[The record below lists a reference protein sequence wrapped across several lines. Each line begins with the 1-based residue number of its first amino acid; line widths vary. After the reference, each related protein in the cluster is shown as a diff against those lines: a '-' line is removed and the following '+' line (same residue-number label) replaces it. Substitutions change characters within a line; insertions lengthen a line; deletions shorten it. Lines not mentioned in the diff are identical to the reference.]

1 MSDLVGGIDCF
12 LFVVLREGFSIHV
25 YFVFYL
31 YVLMRI
37 NVLVASDPVEDVVSF
52 IRSYEER
59 YGNIHPVFY
68 QGSYSQALSDA
79 KQELRF
85 LLVYL
90 HKDEAQEVDQWC
102 R

>member
-1 MSDLVGGIDCF
+1 MT
-12 LFVVLREGFSIHV
+12 
-25 YFVFYL
+25 
-31 YVLMRI
+31 
-37 NVLVASDPVEDVVSF
+37 F

-59 YGNIHPVFY
+59 HGIIHPVFY

-90 HKDEAQEVDQWC
+90 QKHESQDTDNWC

>member
-1 MSDLVGGIDCF
+1 MYKTI
-12 LFVVLREGFSIHV
+12 
-25 YFVFYL
+25 YFVL
-31 YVLMRI
+31 QVS
-37 NVLVASDPVEDVVSF
+37 SDPVEDVMTF

-59 YGNIHPVFY
+59 YGNVHPVFY

-90 HKDEAQEVDQWC
+90 QKDEAQDTDQWC

>member
-1 MSDLVGGIDCF
+1 MIESLLVIMPDRIYQF
-12 LFVVLREGFSIHV
+12 TIHATNQSINNIFQV
-25 YFVFYL
+25 S
-31 YVLMRI
+31 
-37 NVLVASDPVEDVVSF
+37 SDPVEDVVNF

-90 HKDEAQEVDQWC
+90 HKDEAQDIDQWC

>member
-1 MSDLVGGIDCF
+1 MKLACVKQYVFF
-12 LFVVLREGFSIHV
+12 LKVS
-25 YFVFYL
+25 
-31 YVLMRI
+31 
-37 NVLVASDPVEDVVSF
+37 SDPVEDVMTF

-59 YGNIHPVFY
+59 HGIIHPVFY

-90 HKDEAQEVDQWC
+90 QKDESQDTDNWC